1 MSGNEVETLKVDA
14 DQFWRIQEMPRN
26 LGEPVDAAASER
38 LDVDKDWQ
46 VLSWLCSPV
55 GRAEERR
62 EAALIRVAQRRGE
75 DFSAEALKAALRQ
88 EVEAMGF
95 AYVDPRDLPDDLV
108 LTAIQGRRKAD
119 ERRSIANLGLA
130 AAMFGPDEVR
140 TLSAALDRI
149 DEAEL
154 REVFNA
160 NEMETLDLP
169 GDWKETELD
178 EFYLP
183 QLRRLKTLY
192 GRAARA
198 GQYVLVVMS

>member
-1 MSGNEVETLKVDA
+1 MSVVASYARMSGNEVETLKVDA

-26 LGEPVDAAASER
+26 LGERVDAAASEP

-169 GDWKETELD
+169 GD
-178 EFYLP
+178 
-183 QLRRLKTLY
+183 
-192 GRAARA
+192 
-198 GQYVLVVMS
+198 